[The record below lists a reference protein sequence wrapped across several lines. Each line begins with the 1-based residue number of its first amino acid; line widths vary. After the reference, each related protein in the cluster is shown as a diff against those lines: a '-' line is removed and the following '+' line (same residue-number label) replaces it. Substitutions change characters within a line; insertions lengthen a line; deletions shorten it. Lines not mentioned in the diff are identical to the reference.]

1 VASYRTKNRFPVLS
15 WVHPESGAALIRS
28 SQPTVGINDKK
39 NEADFKYLK
48 KIRDFSF
55 PKAEKLLV
63 FDARPKINAQANLA
77 KGGGYEKPE
86 FYKLS
91 DEEIN
96 GSNSNFLAILF
107 CDIGNIHVMRDSLRK
122 VEYALQKNKGDKW
135 LHDLDESQWLQHIR
149 LVLLASSRVAERMET
164 TTASVLI
171 HCSDGWDRTA
181 QLSAVSQILLDGYF
195 RTIKGFCT
203 LVDKE
208 WIHMGHKFHDRIG
221 VASKNFKDEERSPV
235 FIQFLDCV
243 HQLVY
248 QFRTAF
254 EFDDSLLL
262 FIAHHLY
269 SGRFGNFISN
279 SFKVLPRKF
288 PDLI

>member
-1 VASYRTKNRFPVLS
+1 M
-15 WVHPESGAALIRS
+15 
-28 SQPTVGINDKK
+28 
-39 NEADFKYLK
+39 K

-149 LVLLASSRVAERMET
+149 WVKYHVTKS
-164 TTASVLI
+164 
-171 HCSDGWDRTA
+171 
-181 QLSAVSQILLDGYF
+181 
-195 RTIKGFCT
+195 
-203 LVDKE
+203 
-208 WIHMGHKFHDRIG
+208 
-221 VASKNFKDEERSPV
+221 
-235 FIQFLDCV
+235 
-243 HQLVY
+243 
-248 QFRTAF
+248 
-254 EFDDSLLL
+254 
-262 FIAHHLY
+262 
-269 SGRFGNFISN
+269 
-279 SFKVLPRKF
+279 
-288 PDLI
+288 